1 MVSGDIALA
10 SGPEPSNALRSDFLR
25 RTALHSARGY
35 HAFKEGHF
43 PSSADIAKDAA
54 WSFDL
59 RPSVKHITGLEIPSN
74 PEALLRLLKQYEARA
89 ETPTSRDT
97 KEEGLMEEVALD
109 LALSMDVFSAVPL
122 VIHPPQSKGP
132 LNDDELERA
141 TQALSITDDSL
152 GNAPT
157 VVFNFLRPRYA
168 ITEAPGQ
175 GVEGDKDGSG
185 TVELPRGVCQ
195 LLAGWKL
202 GEDPG
207 QFIFRNPYE
216 EHEPTFGKK
225 GRKATGQKLE
235 KNALL
240 EVQQG
245 ETQTR
250 SQIPVVIASS
260 QMPPAISVQQTMNRG
275 RIPPRVI
282 SPSPTNEGVFGF
294 GPTQALAASQ
304 PLELFGQGRPP
315 GASSQTWPGPSTQ
328 VLPGT
333 HGGRPEANIARKK
346 QKKRAKGF

>member
-1 MVSGDIALA
+1 M
-10 SGPEPSNALRSDFLR
+10 
-25 RTALHSARGY
+25 
-35 HAFKEGHF
+35 
-43 PSSADIAKDAA
+43 
-54 WSFDL
+54 
-59 RPSVKHITGLEIPSN
+59 KHITGLEIPSN
-74 PEALLRLLKQYEARA
+74 PEALLRFLERYEARA

-122 VIHPPQSKGP
+122 VTYSPPSKDS

-152 GNAPT
+152 GNAPP

-168 ITEAPGQ
+168 ITNTPGQ
-175 GVEGDKDGSG
+175 GVESDMDGSG
-185 TVELPRGVCQ
+185 TVDLPLGVRQ

-202 GEDPG
+202 GEDPN

-235 KNALL
+235 KDGLL
-240 EVQQG
+240 ESRQVEPQN
-245 ETQTR
+245 R
-250 SQIPVVIASS
+250 AQIPVVMASS
-260 QMPPAISVQQTMNRG
+260 QMPPAISTQQTVNKVRMS
-275 RIPPRVI
+275 PRVT
-282 SPSPTNEGVFGF
+282 SRTHEGGFGF
-294 GPTQALAASQ
+294 GPTQALAVSQ
-304 PLELFGQGRPP
+304 PLEIFAQGGPS
-315 GASSQTWPGPSTQ
+315 GASSQTWLGPSTQ
-328 VLPGT
+328 VLPGA